1 MPARPGGT
9 FRCGQSRRGAARRAR
24 PLGVRR
30 RDPKALGPRGAA
42 RWARHLGVTGLDS
55 AGFHENEEELF
66 WAMRGGGGNFGVVT
80 AMRLELHRL
89 PSVRFGHAHLP
100 VRRGQGGPRRLRRD
114 RQVRPGK
121 DLVDVRLLGER
132 HPIRV
137 VPRAGDDLVESP
149 EALIRLAP
157 PASGGEFAH
166 HVVELHAQERVGDGM
181 ELRRRQLGARCLS
194 DPVPELP
201 AGLVR
206 RLRVGPDVLRREEGG
221 DGDDLRLRGHP
232 SQGAPSGSDS
242 PSSAPRRR
250 PRRAGKSPGA
260 GLPNLRSRGRA
271 RMTRST

>member
-1 MPARPGGT
+1 
-9 FRCGQSRRGAARRAR
+9 
-24 PLGVRR
+24 
-30 RDPKALGPRGAA
+30 
-42 RWARHLGVTGLDS
+42 
-55 AGFHENEEELF
+55 
-66 WAMRGGGGNFGVVT
+66 
-80 AMRLELHRL
+80 
-89 PSVRFGHAHLP
+89 
-100 VRRGQGGPRRLRRD
+100 
-114 RQVRPGK
+114 
-121 DLVDVRLLGER
+121 
-132 HPIRV
+132 
-137 VPRAGDDLVESP
+137 
-149 EALIRLAP
+149 
-157 PASGGEFAH
+157 
-166 HVVELHAQERVGDGM
+166 M